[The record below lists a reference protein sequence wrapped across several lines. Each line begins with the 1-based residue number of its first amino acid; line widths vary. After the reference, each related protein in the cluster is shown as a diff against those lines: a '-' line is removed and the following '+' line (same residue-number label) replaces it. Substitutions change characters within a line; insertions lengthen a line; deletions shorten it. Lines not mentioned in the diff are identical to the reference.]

1 MPRGANDTSTRGPR
15 AIPAISLAV
24 ILLAACTTS
33 TSPAV
38 PATGSPAASAGSTG
52 IAGSPASGS
61 PAPGGSSAPSLEG
74 LSVTLEP
81 YATVKGGPLAIVAP
95 RDGTGRLFV
104 ASQDGLA
111 WVVQDG
117 KTSAVPF
124 LDVRKN
130 FTTGGERGL
139 LGLAVHPRFP
149 ADPRIFVDYT
159 DANGNTVVSSF
170 RINPADPNRVLP
182 NSETVILQVEQ
193 PASNHNGGAIVF
205 GPDGYLYI
213 SLGDGGGGNSG
224 NGQKLDTLL
233 GKILRIDVDATS
245 GAPYGIPADN
255 PFVSAAGARPE
266 IWLYGLRNPWR
277 TSFDREAGDFWI
289 GDVGASAWEEVDVI
303 RSGGSGRVGA
313 GGQNLGWDVMEGAH
327 CTDGS
332 TSCRTDGLTLPVS
345 EYGHDQG
352 CTVIGGA
359 VYRGAAYPSLRGLYL
374 FNDACSGTAFAIDA
388 RTSSLVK
395 PTIVGTFEG
404 SSVSFGEDQA
414 GELYVANLE
423 GAISRVVAGR

>member
-1 MPRGANDTSTRGPR
+1 MPRATNDTKNQAAGAGA
-15 AIPAISLAV
+15 AICLAV
-24 ILLAACTTS
+24 IFLAACTTS

-38 PATGSPAASAGSTG
+38 PAETSPLASAGATA
-52 IAGSPASGS
+52 IAGSPA
-61 PAPGGSSAPSLEG
+61 PRSSAPG
-74 LSVTLEP
+74 LGAASVTLEP

-111 WVVQDG
+111 WVVRDG
-117 KTSAVPF
+117 KTSAVPL
-124 LDVRKN
+124 LDVRDN

-159 DANGNTVVSSF
+159 DANGDTVVSSF
-170 RINPADPNRVLP
+170 RINAADPNRVDP
-182 NSETVILQVEQ
+182 DSEAVILQVDQ

-245 GAPYGIPADN
+245 VAPYGIPADN
-255 PFVSAAGARPE
+255 PFAHTAGARPE

-277 TSFDREAGDFWI
+277 TSFDPETGDFWI

-303 RSGGSGRVGA
+303 RSGGSGRAGA

-327 CTDGS
+327 CLDGS
-332 TSCRTDGLTLPVS
+332 TSCRTEGLTLPVT

-359 VYRGAAYPSLRGLYL
+359 VYRGAVYPMLRGLYV
-374 FNDACSGTAFAIDA
+374 FDDACSGTVFAIDA
-388 RTSSLVK
+388 TTSALVK

-404 SSVSFGEDQA
+404 SPVSFGEDQA
-414 GELYVANLE
+414 AELYVANLD
-423 GAISRVVAGR
+423 GTISRVVAAP

>member
-1 MPRGANDTSTRGPR
+1 MPLGANDTSTRAAAR
-15 AIPAISLAV
+15 AIPAFSLAV
-24 ILLAACTTS
+24 ILLAACTNS

-38 PATGSPAASAGSTG
+38 PGTASPVASGGPTAISGSPTTGSPAA
-52 IAGSPASGS
+52 
-61 PAPGGSSAPSLEG
+61 GSSAPALEG

-95 RDGTGRLFV
+95 PDGTGRLFV

-111 WVVQDG
+111 WVVQGG
-117 KTSAVPF
+117 KTSAVPL

-182 NSETVILQVEQ
+182 DSESVILQVEQ
-193 PASNHNGGAIVF
+193 PAANHNGGAIVF

-224 NGQKLDTLL
+224 NGQRLDTLL

-245 GAPYGIPADN
+245 GAPYGIPAGN
-255 PFVSAAGARPE
+255 PFVTTAGARPE

-277 TSFDREAGDFWI
+277 TSFDRATGDFWI

-303 RSGGSGRVGA
+303 RKGA
-313 GGQNLGWDVMEGAH
+313 AAGQNLGWDVTEGAH

-332 TSCRTDGLTLPVS
+332 TNCRTEGLTLPVT

-359 VYRGAAYPSLRGLYL
+359 VYRGAANPALSGLYV
-374 FNDACSGTAFAIDA
+374 FNDACSGTVFAIDA
-388 RTSSLVK
+388 TTSALVK
-395 PTIVGTFEG
+395 PTIVGKFDG
-404 SSVSFGEDQA
+404 SSVSFGEDEA

-423 GAISRVVAGR
+423 GAISRVVAAR